1 MKNGEALAGERR
13 TMVETAF
20 PERDFRVERVA
31 APLRHSVTESIR
43 YAIAVGRF
51 KAGERLP
58 ERELCEMVGVSRTLV
73 REALRQLES
82 EGLIEVLP
90 HRGPVVSRLTPQQ
103 ARDIYQVR
111 ILLEGLACQ
120 LFAEQ
125 ASDAQRAALDQA
137 FERLKASFDNA
148 DPLSRLYAKNQFY
161 DCLIDGSGNSALGPS
176 LKMLNARI
184 MLLRATSLQA
194 PGRSK
199 ESIAELV
206 DLIATLKARDGQAA
220 REAATRH
227 VENAARA
234 ALDLLAPQATA

>member
-1 MKNGEALAGERR
+1 MSEA
-13 TMVETAF
+13 VF
-20 PERDFRVERVA
+20 PEHAFRVERIA

-43 YAIAVGRF
+43 YAIAIGRF
-51 KAGERLP
+51 KGGDRMP
-58 ERELCEMVGVSRTLV
+58 ERELCEMTGVSRTLI

-90 HRGPVVSRLTPQQ
+90 HRGPVVARLTAEQ

-120 LFAEQ
+120 LFAER
-125 ASDAQRAALDQA
+125 ASDAQRQALDQA
-137 FERLKASFDNA
+137 FDKLKASFGDA
-148 DPLSRLYAKNQFY
+148 DPLARLHAKNQFY
-161 DCLIDGSGNSALGPS
+161 DSLIDGSGNSALGLS

-194 PGRSK
+194 PGRSRD
-199 ESIAELV
+199 SLAELEG
-206 DLIATLKARDGQAA
+206 LMAALKTRDGAA
-220 REAATRH
+220 AKRAAEKH

-234 ALDLLAPQATA
+234 ALELLNK